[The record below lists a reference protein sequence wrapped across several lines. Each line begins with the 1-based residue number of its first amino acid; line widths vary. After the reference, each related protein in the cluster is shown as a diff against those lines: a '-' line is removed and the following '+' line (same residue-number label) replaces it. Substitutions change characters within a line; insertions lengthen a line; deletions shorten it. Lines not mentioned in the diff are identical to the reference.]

1 MSLWNHFG
9 PPSLFFTVSPCDEV
23 SFRMKLYATAEM
35 HKLPS
40 LDWSD
45 EECLADWTLRSK
57 LRTKYPGAGAIEF
70 QNFLQ
75 IFLEDCLGWDLKK
88 KEKKGQWNA
97 GKNDSI
103 WGDS

>member
-1 MSLWNHFG
+1 
-9 PPSLFFTVSPCDEV
+9 
-23 SFRMKLYATAEM
+23 M

-75 IFLEDCLGWDLKK
+75 IF
-88 KEKKGQWNA
+88 
-97 GKNDSI
+97 
-103 WGDS
+103 

>member
-1 MSLWNHFG
+1 
-9 PPSLFFTVSPCDEV
+9 
-23 SFRMKLYATAEM
+23 M

>member
-1 MSLWNHFG
+1 
-9 PPSLFFTVSPCDEV
+9 
-23 SFRMKLYATAEM
+23 MKLYATAEM

-45 EECLADWTLRSK
+45 EECLADLTLRSK

-75 IFLEDCLGWDLKK
+75 IFLEDCLGWDLRKK
-88 KEKKGQWNA
+88 KERPMECWEKR
-97 GKNDSI
+97 
-103 WGDS
+103 